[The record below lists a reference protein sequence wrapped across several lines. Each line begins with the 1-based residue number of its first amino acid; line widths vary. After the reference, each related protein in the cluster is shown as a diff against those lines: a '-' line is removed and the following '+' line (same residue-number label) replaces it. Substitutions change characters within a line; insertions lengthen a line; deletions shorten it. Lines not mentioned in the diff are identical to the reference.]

1 MDMTSFKDGGSF
13 SFKFDPKIWRNGSM
27 QTQNAINLTV
37 PPGTVTTVGGA
48 GITPTIYTVGNAA
61 DFQWAEE
68 TTVNTPTI
76 YTVPYSGIGT
86 GGTQVWPGNTQI
98 FPGTVQVFPAVDQK
112 AIDDELIRKLS
123 ARIREL
129 EDKLNMETLWDED
142 KKEEKVCRKFR
153 AQ

>member
-1 MDMTSFKDGGSF
+1 MAMTSFKDGGSF

-48 GITPTIYTVGNAA
+48 GI
-61 DFQWAEE
+61 
-68 TTVNTPTI
+68 TPTI